1 MDVARVDDRTFICS
15 LSKYVAGPTN
25 NWVAPLEM
33 KKTLKRLFK
42 GCMAGRTMYVLPF
55 CMGPIESPISQ
66 IGVELTDSPYVV
78 VSMRIMPRIGMPVYD
93 KNDRAGKRGVPCM
106 HSVSGALARGQKDL
120 SWLAD
125 PSTIMPHF
133 LG

>member
-78 VSMRIMPRIGMPVYD
+78 VSMRIMARIGIPVYEEID
-93 KNDRAGKRGVPCM
+93 GGEKGVGPCI
-106 HSVSGALARGQKDL
+106 HSVAAPL
-120 SWLAD
+120 
-125 PSTIMPHF
+125 
-133 LG
+133 